1 MADDKQKGNATGFSG
16 LSTLVSDVEDS
27 RPASEPAPEVAPPP
41 PSNPPPP
48 EPPPTSAEEAP
59 VAPAAP
65 QPPKKKSDN
74 SSDVTTGKWM
84 VGIGL
89 GIGLLLIIFVNSA
102 KHESSRSTTPPVAQ
116 TPAKA
121 APVYQ
126 PPPPAPVTPRQQPV
140 QEAVIQRSAASESV
154 DVLGQQVVFSN
165 PSGYCTPGKS
175 AREVE
180 LMDLA
185 RRSLGEGSRLLH
197 AAVRCSEL
205 EDYREGR
212 RDMLDHWLQI
222 QLLGPKGN
230 FQRIEM
236 PREAFLSSL
245 SKSSPRVNAAE
256 LNQRLKA
263 SFDSSDIS
271 LSDMKVEPIGR
282 DGNAVYFSMRMNM
295 SVGETSRPI
304 SGISG
309 ITLGRRLAR
318 GGSDDV
324 GRIGETRR
332 EGSWASTFCCRTHWR
347 SDRFGHQLRTHLHGQ
362 SSGNHEGDSIPCAAG
377 RGESPDHAFVHRR
390 RSASDSSAQP
400 IEKQHRYPITRK
412 GTASGL

>member
-1 MADDKQKGNATGFSG
+1 MADEKQKGNATGFSG

-27 RPASEPAPEVAPPP
+27 RPGSETAPEVAPS
-41 PSNPPPP
+41 PSNPKPP
-48 EPPPTSAEEAP
+48 EPRPTRTEEAP
-59 VAPAAP
+59 TASAAP
-65 QPPKKKSDN
+65 QSPKGKSDT

-89 GIGLLLIIFVNSA
+89 GIGLLLIIFVNSS
-102 KHESSRSTTPPVAQ
+102 KHEPTRSKTPPVAQ
-116 TPAKA
+116 
-121 APVYQ
+121 APTVTVQAYQ
-126 PPPPAPVTPRQQPV
+126 PPPPSSVTPRQQPS
-140 QEAVIQRSAASESV
+140 QEVFIPRSAATESV
-154 DVLGQQVVFSN
+154 NVLGQQVVFSN

-185 RRSLGEGSRLLH
+185 RRSLGEGSRLVH

-205 EDYREGR
+205 EDYRAGR

-245 SKSSPRVNAAE
+245 SKSSPRVNAVE

-263 SFDSSDIS
+263 SFENSDIN
-271 LSDMKVEPIGR
+271 LSDIKIEPIGR

-295 SVGETSRPI
+295 SVEETSRPI

-309 ITLGRRLAR
+309 ITLLNSLPLSINVYEGTGSPQSRGRLQAVQQELLN
-318 GGSDDV
+318 SLLT
-324 GRIGETRR
+324 E
-332 EGSWASTFCCRTHWR
+332 
-347 SDRFGHQLRTHLHGQ
+347 
-362 SSGNHEGDSIPCAAG
+362 N
-377 RGESPDHAFVHRR
+377 
-390 RSASDSSAQP
+390 
-400 IEKQHRYPITRK
+400 
-412 GTASGL
+412 

>member
-1 MADDKQKGNATGFSG
+1 
-16 LSTLVSDVEDS
+16 
-27 RPASEPAPEVAPPP
+27 
-41 PSNPPPP
+41 
-48 EPPPTSAEEAP
+48 
-59 VAPAAP
+59 
-65 QPPKKKSDN
+65 
-74 SSDVTTGKWM
+74 M

-89 GIGLLLIIFVNSA
+89 GIGFLLIMFINA
-102 KHESSRSTTPPVAQ
+102 TKNEPTRSTTAPVAQ
-116 TPAKA
+116 VPITAVPDNPPPSA
-121 APVYQ
+121 APAT
-126 PPPPAPVTPRQQPV
+126 PRHPPA
-140 QEAVIQRSAASESV
+140 QEAIIQPSAATESV
-154 DVLGQQVVFSN
+154 NVLGQQVVFSN
-165 PSGYCTPGKS
+165 PGGYCTPGKS

-180 LMDLA
+180 LMGLA

-271 LSDMKVEPIGR
+271 LSDMKIEPIGR

-295 SVGETSRPI
+295 SVGETSRPM

-309 ITLGRRLAR
+309 ITLLNSLPLSVNVYEATGSPQSRGRLQAVQQELLN
-318 GGSDDV
+318 SLLT
-324 GRIGETRR
+324 E
-332 EGSWASTFCCRTHWR
+332 
-347 SDRFGHQLRTHLHGQ
+347 
-362 SSGNHEGDSIPCAAG
+362 N
-377 RGESPDHAFVHRR
+377 
-390 RSASDSSAQP
+390 
-400 IEKQHRYPITRK
+400 
-412 GTASGL
+412 

>member
-1 MADDKQKGNATGFSG
+1 MAAADDKQKGNATGFSG
-16 LSTLVSDVEDS
+16 LSTLVSNVEDKP
-27 RPASEPAPEVAPPP
+27 PASKNAPETT
-41 PSNPPPP
+41 PPPP
-48 EPPPTSAEEAP
+48 EPPPSQPEE
-59 VAPAAP
+59 APAAP
-65 QPPKKKSDN
+65 TAPQPAKEKSGS

-89 GIGLLLIIFVNSA
+89 GIGLLLIIFVNA
-102 KHESSRSTTPPVAQ
+102 TKNEPTRSTTAPVAQ
-116 TPAKA
+116 APITAVPAYPPPTA
-121 APVYQ
+121 AP
-126 PPPPAPVTPRQQPV
+126 ATPRQPPA
-140 QEAVIQRSAASESV
+140 QEAIIQRSAATESV
-154 DVLGQQVVFSN
+154 NVLGQQVVFSN
-165 PSGYCTPGKS
+165 PGGYCTPGKS

-185 RRSLGEGSRLLH
+185 RRSLGEGSRLVH

-205 EDYREGR
+205 EDYRGGR

-271 LSDMKVEPIGR
+271 LSDMKIEPIGR

-309 ITLGRRLAR
+309 ITLLNSLPLSVNVYEGTGSPQSRGRLQAVQQELLN
-318 GGSDDV
+318 SLLT
-324 GRIGETRR
+324 E
-332 EGSWASTFCCRTHWR
+332 
-347 SDRFGHQLRTHLHGQ
+347 
-362 SSGNHEGDSIPCAAG
+362 N
-377 RGESPDHAFVHRR
+377 
-390 RSASDSSAQP
+390 
-400 IEKQHRYPITRK
+400 
-412 GTASGL
+412 

>member
-1 MADDKQKGNATGFSG
+1 MATADDKQKGNATGFSG
-16 LSTLVSDVEDS
+16 LSTLVSDVEDNH
-27 RPASEPAPEVAPPP
+27 PANKPAPEVSPP
-41 PSNPPPP
+41 PSAPPPP
-48 EPPPTSAEEAP
+48 EPQPMRAEEAP
-59 VAPAAP
+59 AAP
-65 QPPKKKSDN
+65 TAPQSPSGKSD
-74 SSDVTTGKWM
+74 SSSEVTTGKWM

-89 GIGLLLIIFVNSA
+89 GVGLLLIIFVNSS
-102 KHESSRSTTPPVAQ
+102 KHEHTRSATPPVAQ
-116 TPAKA
+116 APTTAVPA
-121 APVYQ
+121 YQ
-126 PPPPAPVTPRQQPV
+126 PPHTPSITPRQKPA
-140 QEAVIQRSAASESV
+140 QEAVIQRSAATESV
-154 DVLGQQVVFSN
+154 DVLGQQVMFSN

-180 LMDLA
+180 LMGLA

-309 ITLGRRLAR
+309 ITLLNSLPLSVNVYEGTGSPQSRGRLQAVQQELLN
-318 GGSDDV
+318 SLLT
-324 GRIGETRR
+324 E
-332 EGSWASTFCCRTHWR
+332 
-347 SDRFGHQLRTHLHGQ
+347 
-362 SSGNHEGDSIPCAAG
+362 N
-377 RGESPDHAFVHRR
+377 
-390 RSASDSSAQP
+390 
-400 IEKQHRYPITRK
+400 
-412 GTASGL
+412 

>member
-185 RRSLGEGSRLLH
+185 RRSLGEGSRLVH

-205 EDYREGR
+205 DDYRKGR

-222 QLLGPKGN
+222 QLIGPKGN

-236 PREAFLSSL
+236 PRELFLSGL

-263 SFDSSDIS
+263 SFENSDIS
-271 LSDMKVEPIGR
+271 LSDMKIEPIGR
-282 DGNAVYFSMRMNM
+282 DGNAVYFSMRMYM
-295 SVGETSRPI
+295 TVGETSRPVT
-304 SGISG
+304 GISA
-309 ITLGRRLAR
+309 ITLLNSLPLSINVYEGTGSPQSRGRLQAVQQELLN
-318 GGSDDV
+318 SLLT
-324 GRIGETRR
+324 E
-332 EGSWASTFCCRTHWR
+332 
-347 SDRFGHQLRTHLHGQ
+347 
-362 SSGNHEGDSIPCAAG
+362 N
-377 RGESPDHAFVHRR
+377 
-390 RSASDSSAQP
+390 
-400 IEKQHRYPITRK
+400 
-412 GTASGL
+412 